1 MREEFNSELCPMT
14 VFLPSEESSLIGEE
28 QAAAG
33 TCLITRQGGDSNLEP
48 VLMEVCSRSPAEG
61 RIHCPIQVPLGSAW
75 PRLAALAAQLLLV

>member
-1 MREEFNSELCPMT
+1 MT
-14 VFLPSEESSLIGEE
+14 VFLPSEESSLIGVR

-33 TCLITRQGGDSNLEP
+33 TCLITRQEGDSNLEL

-61 RIHCPIQVPLGSAW
+61 RIHSSIQVPLGSTQ